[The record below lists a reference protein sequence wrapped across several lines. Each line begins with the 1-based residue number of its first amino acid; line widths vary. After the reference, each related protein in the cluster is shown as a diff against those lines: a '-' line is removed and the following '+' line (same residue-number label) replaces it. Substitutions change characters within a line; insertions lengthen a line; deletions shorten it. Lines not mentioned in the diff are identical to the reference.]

1 MSKVITIAGQRDKT
15 GKSVTSVNIVA
26 SLALLERKTLL
37 IDCDSQ
43 ANSTAWSGLVNLEDD
58 LDIGSL
64 FSGRKDIKDVI
75 QKTDLNYMHVLP
87 SNINLYNI
95 SLKLSKRIE
104 NQKMLRIFLKDIKDE
119 YDYIIIDSPSSSDF
133 LSLAAMTASD
143 WIIAPLHCTA
153 DFMHDLSD
161 LLKMIKHVRKSHG
174 ISLKLAGILINRCT
188 LNKDKVEA
196 FVNQEDL
203 QSVKGLV
210 FDTFIPEDKSVNQ
223 TTEVSKPVVL
233 HDAKSLGATKYLE
246 LAQELIS
253 GFNQDKE

>member
-1 MSKVITIAGQRDKT
+1 MSKVIAIAGQRDKT
-15 GKSVTSVNIVA
+15 GKSVTAVNIVA
-26 SLALLERKTLL
+26 SLALLEKKTLL

-43 ANSTAWSGLVNLEDD
+43 ANSTAWSGVLNLEDN

-64 FSGRKDIKDVI
+64 FSGKKDIKDVI
-75 QKTDLNYMHVLP
+75 QKTELNFMYVLP

-104 NQKMLRIFLKDIKDE
+104 NQKMLRIFLKDIQDE

-143 WIIAPLHCTA
+143 WIIAPLNCTA
-153 DFMHDLSD
+153 DFMRDLGD
-161 LLKMIKHVRKSHG
+161 LLKMIKHIRKSHG

-188 LNKDKVEA
+188 LNKDKVEV
-196 FVNQEDL
+196 FFNQEEL
-203 QSVKGLV
+203 QNVKDIV
-210 FDTFIPEDKSVNQ
+210 FSTFIPEDKSVNQ
-223 TTEVSKPVVL
+223 TTEVSKPAVL
-233 HDAKSLGATKYLE
+233 HDAKSPAATKYLD

-253 GFNQDKE
+253 GFN